1 LLELLLPLSFFLI
14 ATDLGTIQSSLLRF
28 FPLLS
33 STTGQRTSLPSPPAA
48 AVEMNND
55 EVVLVEDQE
64 EMEAEGEV
72 AGGRSNWS
80 GSETDTSDII
90 WLNKS
95 RRIQHGTICRP
106 PKNELRPIVQPNERV
121 VFLAHFERGFGLP
134 LSDFASEF
142 FSHFELQPHHLTANA
157 IMTLSCFVTFC
168 EAYLGLYPTLELF
181 FRFFRFRKQ
190 TMPDPDV
197 PASQKLMTEIG
208 ACTIIPKTGTDFPKI
223 LCMESAKGW
232 NKTFLY
238 VKSPEGGDDTLRL
251 PPFIMAPPTSM
262 TNWKSY
268 PSRYS
273 EEVTL
278 VERRLRTLK
287 KQGLTGDDLAA
298 TFISRRVSPLQ
309 KRAHKMHQ
317 MSGHRDITRH
327 STFELTNTQVCHRVH
342 AISKSLLSEEWD
354 FGVDPYS
361 RGNPPPEVCTSFRH
375 RYYFSPCEPFNF

>member
-1 LLELLLPLSFFLI
+1 
-14 ATDLGTIQSSLLRF
+14 
-28 FPLLS
+28 
-33 STTGQRTSLPSPPAA
+33 
-48 AVEMNND
+48 M
-55 EVVLVEDQE
+55 
-64 EMEAEGEV
+64 
-72 AGGRSNWS
+72 
-80 GSETDTSDII
+80 
-90 WLNKS
+90 
-95 RRIQHGTICRP
+95 HHY
-106 PKNELRPIVQPNERV
+106 PKNRHR
-121 VFLAHFERGFGLP
+121 LP
-134 LSDFASEF
+134 
-142 FSHFELQPHHLTANA
+142 Q
-157 IMTLSCFVTFC
+157 
-168 EAYLGLYPTLELF
+168 
-181 FRFFRFRKQ
+181 
-190 TMPDPDV
+190 DP
-197 PASQKLMTEIG
+197 L
-208 ACTIIPKTGTDFPKI
+208 
-223 LCMESAKGW
+223 MESAKGW

-278 VERRLRTLK
+278 VERRLKTLK

-361 RGNPPPEVCTSFRH
+361 RGNPPPEHFARQDIERCAIGPLELDRTEDDPEEYDADHCLPSFREKTRGRAEPAAGDAVPLATAMPAAPASGSMPVSRPSSSSAPTSLPPPARPRMRTKRPAERSTRGGRGRSKAPRPTIQGAALELDDGDDSTSAARPPSPPPFEPVPLASQTAPPSVSDFIQQVASAAAVAGEGGMSVLTLQQWTFRTRPTQLH
-375 RYYFSPCEPFNF
+375 RHRPRHP